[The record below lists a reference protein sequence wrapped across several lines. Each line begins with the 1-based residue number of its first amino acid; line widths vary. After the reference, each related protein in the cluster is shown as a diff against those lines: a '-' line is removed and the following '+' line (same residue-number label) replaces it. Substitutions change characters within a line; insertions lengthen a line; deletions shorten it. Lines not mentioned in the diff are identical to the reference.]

1 VKVRRPLG
9 PIITLLISSHFAGCD
24 QAVNL
29 DAPFEK
35 KLVVYAVLSN
45 RTETQFARVYT
56 NYSGVQG
63 TMDSTRYGAM
73 DVTMTVGQGSRT
85 YVFTDTLVAGDSV
98 NGQAVWTR
106 ARVAHQLSIEEG
118 KPYELV
124 VSSPSLGMVRSKVV
138 SLFRGEIYVQNP
150 ESLDVPT
157 AVARIPVVVT
167 LGSNAAA
174 YILRFYLEYE
184 YLLDVTWYSEKMEV
198 PWTIVGGESEAPKVT
213 YPSLLARGQRAPI
226 SPRGSD
232 GVIFPGSAYRYTISQ
247 IRAQFPGGNA
257 RLKRAIFSLTQ
268 IDYPMYAYYSTV
280 NEFPGAGTLRLDDP
294 DYTNIQG
301 GFGVFATQREDV
313 MTYVLSP
320 GLGP

>member
-1 VKVRRPLG
+1 MRRALG
-9 PIITLLISSHFAGCD
+9 PLITLLIAGHFTGCD

-56 NYSGVQG
+56 NYSGMEES
-63 TMDSTRYGAM
+63 TDSTRYGAL

-98 NGQAVWTR
+98 NGQPSWIRT
-106 ARVAHQLSIEEG
+106 RVAYQLSIEEG
-118 KPYELV
+118 KSYELV
-124 VSSPSLGMVRSKVV
+124 VSSPSLGVVRSNLV
-138 SLFRGEIYVQNP
+138 SLFSGKIYVQNP

-157 AVARIPVVVT
+157 KVARIPVVVT

-184 YLLDVTWYSEKMEV
+184 YLLDITWHSGKVEV
-198 PWTIVGGESEAPKVT
+198 PWTIVGSESEVPKVT
-213 YPSLLARGQRAPI
+213 YPSVLARGQRAPI

-232 GVIFPGSAYRYTISQ
+232 GVIFPGSAYRYAISQ
-247 IRAQFPGGNA
+247 IHAQFPGGNA

-280 NEFPGAGTLRLDDP
+280 NELPGAATLRLDEP

-301 GFGVFATQREDV
+301 GSGVFATQREDV
-313 MTYVLSP
+313 TTYVLSP

>member
-1 VKVRRPLG
+1 MAGHL
-9 PIITLLISSHFAGCD
+9 TGCD
-24 QAVNL
+24 QSVNL
-29 DAPFEK
+29 DAPFEQ

-56 NYSGVQG
+56 NYSGMEG
-63 TMDSTRYGAM
+63 TTDSTRYGAM

-85 YVFTDTLVAGDSV
+85 YVFTDTLVVGDSV
-98 NGQAVWTR
+98 NGQPAWIRT
-106 ARVAHQLSIEEG
+106 RVAHQLSIEEG
-118 KPYELV
+118 KSYELV
-124 VSSPSLGMVRSKVV
+124 VSSPSLGMVRSTVV
-138 SLFRGEIYVQNP
+138 SLLRGEIYVQNP

-184 YLLDVTWYSEKMEV
+184 YLLDVTWYSAKVEV
-198 PWTIVGGESEAPKVT
+198 PWTIEGGESEAPKVT
-213 YPSLLARGQRAPI
+213 YPSLLARGQKAPI

-232 GVIFPGSAYRYTISQ
+232 GVTFPGSAYRYVVSQ
-247 IRAQFPGGNA
+247 IHDQYPGGNA

-280 NEFPGAGTLRLDDP
+280 NEIPGAGTLRLDEP

-313 MTYVLSP
+313 ITYVLSP